1 MSRRE
6 RNIGSCGETVTYR
19 EIPNSKTQIPSTK
32 FQSFDFRRLTFDKN
46 MIIYNVTI
54 NITEEIHDAWLLW
67 MNNQHVP
74 EVMAT
79 GKFLSARLVRVHVD
93 QPMDTIVFAAQYVCK
108 DKATLEQYY
117 LEDAPKMRQKGL
129 ELWGDQALYFRTEL
143 EVISEF

>member
-1 MSRRE
+1 
-6 RNIGSCGETVTYR
+6 
-19 EIPNSKTQIPSTK
+19 
-32 FQSFDFRRLTFDKN
+32 